1 MKKELKKILDNMC
14 SWLFGES
21 KWQQKKK
28 LKKLLIWTAVLAII
42 AFLLLFDGPIG
53 TAIMGAIIILMW
65 GWNFVSATAAS
76 VGRIIN
82 FFDNDMA
89 IFVIFIILWLFLG
102 IIGGVISLV
111 LGIIRFVQIR
121 EE

>member
-1 MKKELKKILDNMC
+1 M
-14 SWLFGES
+14 
-21 KWQQKKK
+21 
-28 LKKLLIWTAVLAII
+28 AII